1 MSATTASRRR
11 YKARIAPRKARGPG
25 PASRIQWDRVG
36 RIVLVLVLFAV
47 LASYVNPTIDLF
59 RTWRDAG
66 AAEQRLAELQ
76 AENDRL
82 ERRAAELKTP
92 AAALREARKLGMVG
106 AGEQGYV
113 IKGLR

>member
-1 MSATTASRRR
+1 MSASTATRRR
-11 YKARIAPRKARGPG
+11 YKARIAPRQAGSRG

-47 LASYVNPTIDLF
+47 LASYVSPTIDLF

-106 AGEQGYV
+106 SGEQAYV